1 MLHPLFSTLIQRPD
15 LLVEHL
21 SAYGALFREETSSA
35 GKSLLRRSVAW
46 VLVGVLAMM
55 FMLLTGIAV
64 MLGVMQNQFQWVLVI
79 VPGVVLLMTLIAY
92 FIAGAPAQHEHFK
105 ELKAQINSDLEIFVR
120 TNE

>member
-79 VPGVVLLMTLIAY
+79 VPGAVLMMTLIAY
-92 FIAGAPAQHEHFK
+92 FIAGAPAQQDNFT
-105 ELKAQINSDLEIFVR
+105 ELKAQINSDLEVFIRV
-120 TNE
+120 NE